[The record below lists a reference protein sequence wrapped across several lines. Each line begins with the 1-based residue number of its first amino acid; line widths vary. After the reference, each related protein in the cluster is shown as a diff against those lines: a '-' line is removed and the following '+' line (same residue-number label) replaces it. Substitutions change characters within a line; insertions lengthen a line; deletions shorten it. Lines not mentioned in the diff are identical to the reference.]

1 MSFQYGTI
9 CESGLAFFGKVSSTA
24 CHELKNVL
32 AIISENNGLLE
43 DMTFMAQKGRPI
55 EPERLGR
62 ACAGVAKQIHRADEI
77 LKNIS
82 LFAHS
87 VDQLEESI
95 DLEDCCR
102 LVVFLARRLT
112 AAKKLTVEVEAENG
126 AVRLAG
132 GNLFLVENLI
142 WTALLEAMHFCG
154 NGGVMRLSV
163 GKSSDGKAMIAFCG
177 LDCLNEQLPPVSP
190 LAELLAS
197 TPAQWEIRGVDQRC
211 ELVFTGCEG

>member
-1 MSFQYGTI
+1 MSFQYDALG
-9 CESGLAFFGKVSSTA
+9 ESGLAFFGKVSSTA

-43 DMTFMAQKGRPI
+43 DMAFMAQKGRPI

-62 ACAGVAKQIHRADEI
+62 ACANVAKQIHRADEL
-77 LKNIS
+77 LKSIS
-82 LFAHS
+82 QFAHS
-87 VDQLEESI
+87 VDQLEGDI

-126 AVRLAG
+126 PIRLAG

-142 WTALLEAMHFCG
+142 WTTLLETMHFCE
-154 NGGVMRLSV
+154 NGGVMRLAV
-163 GKSSDGKAMIAFCG
+163 GKSSDGKPMIAFCG
-177 LDCLNEQLPPVSP
+177 LDRLDEQLPPVSP

-197 TPAQWEIRGVDQRC
+197 TPAQWEIHRADQRC
-211 ELVFTGCEG
+211 ELIFTGCEG